1 MRTLRIALAQVNTT
15 VGDFD
20 GNLRRIRDAI
30 GRAEAL
36 GAELVAFPEQTL
48 PGYPAEDLLL
58 KSEFIEANRRA
69 LEALAADVTRSV
81 VVVGAA
87 HRDDAG
93 YNAPPVTARGGR
105 RGG

>member
-1 MRTLRIALAQVNTT
+1 MRTIRIALAQINTT

-20 GNLRRIRDAI
+20 GNLKRIREEIA
-30 GRAEAL
+30 RAESL

-69 LEALAADVTRSV
+69 LAALAKDVRKSV
-81 VVVGAA
+81 VVVGFASG
-87 HRDDAG
+87 AG
-93 YNAPPVTARGGR
+93 AL
-105 RGG
+105 